1 MEITLEAIISFIGLF
16 VGGGAGAFFTWRYQ
30 KKKAKAEAETAE
42 IDAAKEMQG
51 LYKQMLNDANEYLE
65 DARSKVD
72 GLRQERDH
80 YKTELDDQR
89 KEVEKLTKFYY
100 ELKTESANERSKL
113 RIDISRLEGQIRA
126 IIPLTCT
133 VPDCKLRQMLVI
145 EDMQPA
151 ADPNR
156 KRRKPST
163 GSGTVLTAP
172 ATVPVGT
179 ATEDIE
185 PSNEVV

>member
-1 MEITLEAIISFIGLF
+1 
-16 VGGGAGAFFTWRYQ
+16 
-30 KKKAKAEAETAE
+30 
-42 IDAAKEMQG
+42 
-51 LYKQMLNDANEYLE
+51 MLNDANEYLE
-65 DARSKVD
+65 DARTKVD

-80 YKTELDDQR
+80 YKQDRDELR
-89 KEVEKLTKFYY
+89 KEVEKLTKMYY
-100 ELKTESANERSKL
+100 ELKTEGEQQRSAL
-113 RIDISRLEGQIRA
+113 RIDITNLKNQISG
-126 IIPLTCT
+126 IVKMTCV
-133 VPDCKLRQMLVI
+133 VPDCKLRQVM
-145 EDMQPA
+145 DMSNH
-151 ADPNR
+151 DPNR

>member
-1 MEITLEAIISFIGLF
+1 MEITLEAIISFISLF

-80 YKTELDDQR
+80 YKQDRDELR
-89 KEVEKLTKFYY
+89 KEVEKLTKMYY
-100 ELKTESANERSKL
+100 ELKTEGEQQRSVL
-113 RIDISRLEGQIRA
+113 RIDITNLKNQISG
-126 IIPLTCT
+126 IVKMTCI
-133 VPDCKLRQMLVI
+133 VPDCKLRQVM
-145 EDMQPA
+145 DMSNP
-151 ADPNR
+151 DPNR

-163 GSGTVLTAP
+163 GSGTVLTVP

>member
-30 KKKAKAEAETAE
+30 KKKAKAEAESAE

-80 YKTELDDQR
+80 YKQDRDELRGKVDNLV
-89 KEVEKLTKFYY
+89 KMFY
-100 ELKTESANERSKL
+100 ELKTESEKERSQL
-113 RIDISRLEGQIRA
+113 RVDISRLQSQLKGIL
-126 IIPLTCT
+126 PLTCT
-133 VPDCKLRQMLVI
+133 VPDCKLRQVI
-145 EDMQPA
+145 SLEDVP
-151 ADPNR
+151 DL
-156 KRRKPST
+156 KRRKKHDDT
-163 GSGTVLTAP
+163 
-172 ATVPVGT
+172 
-179 ATEDIE
+179 
-185 PSNEVV
+185 NQ